1 MTEGNDSMRT
11 DAARSSNQQIGTED
25 TELFNRIY
33 DDYHRQMEYVAYQI
47 LQNRQDAEDAI
58 QEAFLSLSSH
68 LDTLKN
74 MEDFRIYYYVTETA
88 RNKAIDLLRKRK
100 DALSYDDLIEKSD
113 DAEDFTD
120 TIAAKDAADEMLEYI
135 RQLPPHYREVL
146 SLCYV
151 NNLNSKQI
159 GEILGKSDTTIRK
172 QLQRGREILLKRWK
186 EKHHD

>member
-1 MTEGNDSMRT
+1 MRIN
-11 DAARSSNQQIGTED
+11 AARSSKQQVGTED

-33 DDYHRQMEYVAYQI
+33 DDYHRQMEYVAYEV
-47 LQNRQDAEDAI
+47 LQNRQDAEDAV
-58 QEAFLSLSSH
+58 QDAFLALSAH

-100 DALSYDDLIEKSD
+100 YSLSYDEIIERTD
-113 DAEDFTD
+113 DSEDFTD
-120 TIAAKDAADEMLEYI
+120 RIAAKDAADEMLEYI
-135 RQLPPHYREVL
+135 RQLPEHYREVL
-146 SLCYV
+146 SLSYV
-151 NNLNSKQI
+151 NELNSKQI
-159 GEILGKSDTTIRK
+159 AEILGRSDTTVRK